1 MHNILLVHVVNSQQY
16 LLDNVRRMRFLQGAS
31 FEYSLEQLAALKQLT
46 GQVKVPVV
54 LKYVRHSHDVGVC
67 EALDY
72 THLLPHELLERRVG
86 LQLLFVDNFE
96 SALRLE
102 SLTRGTIYLAKA
114 TASKLAVQ
122 LILVLDVGDSLN

>member
-1 MHNILLVHVVNSQQY
+1 M
-16 LLDNVRRMRFLQGAS
+16 
-31 FEYSLEQLAALKQLT
+31 
-46 GQVKVPVV
+46 
-54 LKYVRHSHDVGVC
+54 RHSHYVGVC

-72 THLLPHELLERRVG
+72 THLLPHKLLERRVG